1 LHFKNI
7 KIMNTFYKVF
17 FLIVFNSLTIVSCKK
32 DDDDDSFIPPPPRP
46 YAEQTPE
53 DIAAIDKYLDENSMV
68 VDGNFDVTFDKAKD
82 PSESIR
88 KKFASSLK
96 EGKVSYRGY
105 EFPYYYIVLREGA
118 GEKPVKV
125 DSIFVNYSGKLLDNT
140 VFDERLLE
148 PVWFYSPFINPE
160 NGQYIER
167 VTEGFLQVLTKFK
180 TGIIKP
186 NTTSGEATVEDFG
199 AGVMFLPSG
208 LGYYNNPPLNS
219 KVTSYVPL
227 IFNFKL
233 KSINRADFDGDYVD
247 SIHED
252 INGDGD
258 FFNDDTDGDRIPD
271 FLDRE
276 DDGDGFLTKFEI
288 RVDGNLPKTF
298 QEIKDC
304 SGNTTGKKK
313 YVDASCK

>member
-1 LHFKNI
+1 LHFKII
-7 KIMNTFYKVF
+7 KIMNPFYKVF
-17 FLIVFNSLTIVSCKK
+17 FLIVFSSLTIVSCKK
-32 DDDDDSFIPPPPRP
+32 DDDDDSFVPPPPRP

-53 DIAAIDKYLDENSMV
+53 DIDAIKMYLNENSMT

-82 PSESIR
+82 PSESI
-88 KKFASSLK
+88 KIKYANSLK
-96 EGKVSYRGY
+96 EGEVLFDGY
-105 EFPYYYIVLREGA
+105 KFPYYYIVLREGA
-118 GEKPVKV
+118 GEKPVRV
-125 DSIFVNYSGKLLDNT
+125 DSLFINYKGNLLNNT
-140 VFDERLLE
+140 VFDEKLLE
-148 PVWFYSPFINPE
+148 PTWFYPSINPLTGGF
-160 NGQYIER
+160 NDGLI
-167 VTEGFLQVLTKFK
+167 EGFLQVLPKFK

-186 NTTSGEATVEDFG
+186 NTTTGVATVEDFG
-199 AGVMFLPSG
+199 AGVIFLPSG
-208 LGYYNNPPLNS
+208 LAYYNNTQSPKIPA
-219 KVTSYVPL
+219 YAPL

-233 KSINRADFDGDYVD
+233 IAINRGDFDGDYVD

-288 RVDGNLPKTF
+288 RIDGNLPKTF